1 MNAHTS
7 RPISRVERYDTVVIG
22 GGQAGRAVGYHLAKQ
37 DADFL
42 ILEAAPRVGHSW
54 RRRWDSLQL
63 FTPASRSSLPGMP
76 LPAAPGHLPDKDE
89 VADYLERYAQRFD
102 LPVRLNSPVASLRW
116 QGSRY
121 VVDTGAIRYEARN
134 VVVATGPSQKP
145 NIPVIT
151 ADLAPAVH
159 QIHSSDYTNPFT
171 LPDGPVL
178 VVGAGNAGA
187 QIALEVAR
195 FRPVTLAG
203 KGTGHLGRTFLGRDI
218 YWWLWPLLTR
228 LTNDT
233 WAGRLLRR
241 RAVHDP
247 LVGITEADFTSAGV
261 ARRGRVTDVRDGM
274 AVADGVAMDVATV
287 IWCTG
292 FAPDYRWIQL
302 PMDLDRGRPRTN
314 RGVVAGSPGLYF
326 VGLRFLY
333 NLTSALIGGVGADA
347 AYIAGHIRD
356 AEGQ

>member
-1 MNAHTS
+1 MNANTP

-22 GGQAGRAVGYHLAKQ
+22 GGQAGLAVGYHLAKQ

-42 ILEAAPRVGHSW
+42 ILESAPRVGHSW
-54 RRRWDSLQL
+54 RRRWDSLRL

-76 LPAAPGHLPDKDE
+76 FPAARGHLPDKDE

-102 LPVRLNSPVASLRW
+102 LPVRTNSPVASLRW
-116 QGSRY
+116 DGSRY
-121 VVDTGAIRYEARN
+121 VIDTGAIRYEARN

-145 NIPVIT
+145 NIPAISS
-151 ADLAPAVH
+151 ALAPKIH
-159 QIHSSDYTNPFT
+159 QIHSNDYTNPHA

-187 QIALEVAR
+187 QIALEVSR
-195 FRPVTLAG
+195 FRRVTLAG
-203 KGTGHLGRTFLGRDI
+203 ARTGHLGRTFLGKDI

-228 LTNDT
+228 LTSDT

-241 RAVHDP
+241 RAAHDP

-261 ARRGRVTDVRDGM
+261 ERRGRVTDVRHGL
-274 AVADGVAMDVATV
+274 AVADDAAMDVATV

-302 PMDLDRGRPRTN
+302 PMDLDRGRPRTR

-326 VGLRFLY
+326 VGLRFLH
-333 NLTSALIGGVGADA
+333 NLTSALLGGVGADA
-347 AYIAGHIRD
+347 EYIARHIRA
-356 AEGQ
+356 AEGE